1 MAAVVLR
8 YGFKKIAGIED
19 YFRRG
24 VLEKGK
30 KLCAA
35 NYDYG
40 VEEYCPGNDV
50 ASVVTAK
57 CHSQVQQDEYN
68 VNIKVARGVI
78 RAYKQ
83 FRSASNCDREER
95 AFDSIVQQLR
105 NAKTQRVPAILYGT
119 EMEPEARAAFQKK
132 VRTRVTQ
139 LVLVTSLHVAGDSR
153 MDQ

>member
-19 YFRRG
+19 YFHRG

-35 NYDYG
+35 NYVYG

-68 VNIKVARGVI
+68 VNIKLSSPRQIFGAACTCKAGVGG
-78 RAYKQ
+78 
-83 FRSASNCDREER
+83 SC
-95 AFDSIVQQLR
+95 
-105 NAKTQRVPAILYGT
+105 
-119 EMEPEARAAFQKK
+119 M
-132 VRTRVTQ
+132 
-139 LVLVTSLHVAGDSR
+139 HVAAVAVCISDEDTPSSTDLPQAWGRRTSKPDTSNRESIEELFGDKLERLSCFHVE
-153 MDQ
+153 